1 METTN
6 EKLERMEVRVDGEG
20 EPHTERVRK
29 QKRRP
34 ADAHNSLVRP
44 LHMYPPVD
52 WT

>member
-29 QKRRP
+29 QTKG
-34 ADAHNSLVRP
+34 DLQTLTTH
-44 LHMYPPVD
+44 YPPVD

>member
-34 ADAHNSLVRP
+34 ADAHNSLVP